1 MKLKN
6 KDIAEMLGIS
16 AAAVSMAINGKPGVS
31 VETRE
36 KVFEILEKNGVAG
49 ENRQEK
55 GLESDSTG
63 TILLIVHKKNGAV
76 INNVLFTNLFER
88 IQQEAMKYGY
98 MLNIMHFVPGQD
110 IRSFVESVKRV
121 TVDGII
127 LMATEMHQEDL
138 DFYKEIETPMILLD
152 STFDL
157 ETYDSVNFDNQTA
170 IYRAFD
176 YAYKMGHR
184 NIGFLKSKT
193 FINNF
198 GHHLDGFYKGIRD
211 YHLEEYNHPVIQLST
226 FIDEA
231 YEEMKAFLET
241 KPEDFQMPTLFLAD
255 LDHLAL
261 GAMKALKEYG
271 YKIPEDV
278 SLIGYDDISACKIA
292 EPPLTTVG
300 VNTDDIG
307 RIAVDRLIHRMK
319 EPGDYHVT
327 ITVSS
332 KMVLRES
339 VSRITE

>member
-1 MKLKN
+1 M
-6 KDIAEMLGIS
+6 
-16 AAAVSMAINGKPGVS
+16 
-31 VETRE
+31 
-36 KVFEILEKNGVAG
+36 
-49 ENRQEK
+49 
-55 GLESDSTG
+55 
-63 TILLIVHKKNGAV
+63 
-76 INNVLFTNLFER
+76 
-88 IQQEAMKYGY
+88 
-98 MLNIMHFVPGQD
+98 
-110 IRSFVESVKRV
+110 
-121 TVDGII
+121 
-127 LMATEMHQEDL
+127 
-138 DFYKEIETPMILLD
+138 IE
-152 STFDL
+152 
-157 ETYDSVNFDNQTA
+157 
-170 IYRAFD
+170 
-176 YAYKMGHR
+176 
-184 NIGFLKSKT
+184 
-193 FINNF
+193 
-198 GHHLDGFYKGIRD
+198 
-211 YHLEEYNHPVIQLST
+211 LST

-339 VSRITE
+339 VSRIME